1 VFGDHRLF
9 CIGPHHNSSL
19 EPSSFVGDLDSP
31 AFCNFFSN
39 SFNLFTSEAIETPD
53 ESMGSYRYRQA
64 TYENDSI
71 IFPITVVPDQELARN
86 YAIQWADGS
95 DEVGAD
101 APFYVCN
108 VSQFLKQHQQWLS
121 LMPRVHPFYAVK
133 CNPDPTLIQILSLL
147 GCGFDCASKG
157 ELDLVLGQNIAPE
170 RIIYANPCKTASFI
184 KHAKEVGANLM
195 TFDNADELKKI
206 KQLFPEA
213 RMVLRIFAM
222 DPTALCP
229 LSLKFGADPV
239 TEAPGL
245 LKLAAEMG
253 IEVIGISFHVGSGC
267 RDATAYRIA
276 LEHARRLF
284 DLGLE
289 LGHSMG
295 LLDLGGGFPGVD
307 TAQISLEKIASLVN
321 PLLDEMF
328 PRESGVRI
336 IAEPGRFYAH
346 AAYTLVVKIIAKRE
360 AKKKNEE
367 GIETDYKMYYV
378 NDGVYGS
385 FNCLVFDHAT
395 VEAQALPTKE
405 NRKDD
410 DEDKDKEEGDEKKN
424 INKTTLHWS
433 CVWGPTCDSID
444 LILERCRLP
453 DLEVGDWIIFE
464 NMGAYTR
471 AAASPFNG
479 FQPPAVQ
486 YIVSEADWSLLM
498 TLNRKSEVHAIVD
511 RQMSTKLNGDG
522 NHAELDSGFVSDSGH
537 SSEGDKGTDAIL
549 DELESIGSA
558 PSDHDAI
565 AVA

>member
-1 VFGDHRLF
+1 
-9 CIGPHHNSSL
+9 
-19 EPSSFVGDLDSP
+19 
-31 AFCNFFSN
+31 
-39 SFNLFTSEAIETPD
+39 
-53 ESMGSYRYRQA
+53 MGSYRYRQA

-71 IFPITVVPDQELARN
+71 IFPITVVPDKESAKN
-86 YAIQWADGS
+86 YVIQWADGS
-95 DEVGAD
+95 DEVDAD

-108 VSQFLKQHQQWLS
+108 VSQFLKQHQQWIS

-133 CNPDPTLIQILSLL
+133 CNPDPTLIQMLSLL

-157 ELDLVLGQNIAPE
+157 ELDLVLGQNIDPE
-170 RIIYANPCKTASFI
+170 RIIYANPCKTVSFI

-195 TFDNADELKKI
+195 TFDNADELRKI
-206 KQLFPEA
+206 KKVFPEA

-239 TEAPGL
+239 KEAPGL
-245 LKLAAEMG
+245 LKLAAELG
-253 IEVIGISFHVGSGC
+253 IQVMGISFHVGSGC

-289 LGHSMG
+289 LGHSMN

-307 TAQISLEKIASLVN
+307 TELISLEKIANIVN
-321 PLLDEMF
+321 PLVDELF

-336 IAEPGRFYAH
+336 IAEPGRFYAT
-346 AAYTLVVKIIAKRE
+346 AAYTLAVKVIAKRE
-360 AKKKNEE
+360 TKKANEDGKE
-367 GIETDYKMYYV
+367 EDYKMYYV

-395 VEAQALPTKE
+395 VEAEALPRKE
-405 NRKDD
+405 NRKDN
-410 DEDKDKEEGDEKKN
+410 EKEAEEY
-424 INKTTLHWS
+424 KTTLHWS

-444 LILERCRLP
+444 VILERCRLP
-453 DLEVGDWIIFE
+453 ELQVGDWIIFE

-479 FQPPAVQ
+479 FQPPSVQ
-486 YIVSEADWSLLM
+486 YIISETDWSLLM

-511 RQMSTKLNGDG
+511 RQISSKLNGSG
-522 NHAELDSGFVSDSGH
+522 NEFDSGFISDSGQG
-537 SSEGDKGTDAIL
+537 SEGDKMMDAIL
-549 DELESIGSA
+549 DELESICSA
-558 PSDHDAI
+558 PSDQDATL
-565 AVA
+565 AVCA